1 MTQILRAL
9 IRLVASQ
16 ETCLQSRFPCWQQ
29 CGGEIAAP
37 RVNGEEFP
45 AAGAELEAEA
55 WAGTGGFR
63 EAGNRLA
70 HILKRLC
77 CLGISEAVSQALV
90 EAGAAAAAES
100 KQQLRGHQWK
110 ERKSVS
116 QVF

>member
-1 MTQILRAL
+1 MPAVT
-9 IRLVASQ
+9 
-16 ETCLQSRFPCWQQ
+16 FPLLATGW
-29 CGGEIAAP
+29 GGITAP
-37 RVNGEEFP
+37 RGNGEEFP
-45 AAGAELEAEA
+45 AAGAGLEAEA
-55 WAGTGGFR
+55 GAGTGGFR

-110 ERKSVS
+110 ERKKCVTSILK
-116 QVF
+116 